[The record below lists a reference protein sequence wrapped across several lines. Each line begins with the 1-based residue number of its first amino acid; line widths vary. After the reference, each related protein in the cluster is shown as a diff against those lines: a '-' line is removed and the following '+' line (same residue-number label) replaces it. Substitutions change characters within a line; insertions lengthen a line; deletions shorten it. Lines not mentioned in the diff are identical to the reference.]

1 MAFSQV
7 RCGGRKC
14 FSTVFP
20 PAQPRHGTDPDM
32 TKKTIQTLRIENFK
46 SIDAL
51 EIKGLSPF
59 SVFAGAN
66 GSGKSNFFDAL
77 DFVSLFVRNGIE
89 TALREHGGFANIQS
103 AKRYAPNSRKFTF
116 ELEGDFFQEQGE
128 ELATSHYLLSI
139 FDLGKEPEIEEYLRV
154 NGKQRF
160 KRKRGKNSIVVGED
174 SNTRQLSG
182 LPNIYSGLSI
192 FGEEPLTELLR
203 NLHIYRIDPAGAKE
217 PDKSDLDPTR
227 LERKGHNLASVL
239 NRLERDRSVR
249 GDISDWIEMIVPGI
263 ENIQTE
269 KQRLDS
275 STALLFKEE
284 GTRKRFPAHLV
295 SDGTMYALC
304 LLVAVLDQPA
314 GGGMTLI
321 EEPERGLHAKA
332 IRELIDLMRQR
343 ASPENP
349 IWLTTHSESVVR
361 AINLDELILVDKV
374 EGRTGMKP
382 ADAGNFTQ
390 ENLGSLSLDEAW
402 LSNLLDGGL
411 PW

>member
-1 MAFSQV
+1 
-7 RCGGRKC
+7 
-14 FSTVFP
+14 
-20 PAQPRHGTDPDM
+20 M
-32 TKKTIQTLRIENFK
+32 TKKTIHKLRIGNFK

-89 TALREHGGFANIQS
+89 SALREHGGFANIKP
-103 AKRYAPNSRKFTF
+103 AKRYGSNSRKFTF
-116 ELEGDFFQEQGE
+116 ELEGDFQERGE
-128 ELATSHYLLSI
+128 KPATSHYLLSI
-139 FDLGKEPEIEEYLRV
+139 FDLGNEPEIDECLKV
-154 NGKQRF
+154 DGKLRF
-160 KRKRGKNSIVVGED
+160 KRKKGENSIVVGGSD
-174 SNTRQLSG
+174 ARLRG
-182 LPNIYSGLSI
+182 LPDIYSGLSI
-192 FGEEPLTELLR
+192 FSEEPLTELLK
-203 NLHIYRIDPAGAKE
+203 NLHVYRIDPAGAKE
-217 PDKSDLDPTR
+217 PDKSDLDPAR

-239 NRLERDRSVR
+239 NRLEREGPVR
-249 GDISDWIEMIVPGI
+249 GEISDWMEMIVPGI
-263 ENIQTE
+263 ETIQTE

-295 SDGTMYALC
+295 SDGTMHALC
-304 LLVAVLDQPA
+304 LLVTVLDQPA

-332 IRELIDLMRQR
+332 IRELTDLMRQQ

-361 AINLDELILVDKV
+361 AINLDELVLVDKV
-374 EGRTGMKP
+374 EGLTRMKP
-382 ADAGNFTQ
+382 ADSGNLS
-390 ENLGSLSLDEAW
+390 EEHLASLGLDQAW
-402 LSNLLDGGL
+402 LSNLLNGGL